1 MASNIID
8 REEESS
14 TSSIIIGPFHDTLH
28 TKYIIELGPRLSSPT
43 SYEGAASEH
52 LRMSGVYWSLGA
64 LSLLRNEDVVN
75 SSMGLKTGIIAEE
88 VAKEGEENDDDGGG
102 GEILLQKRRRR
113 SIVDWVFDC
122 FDSRSG
128 GFGGN
133 CAGEGHTAC
142 PHDGH
147 LLYTLSALQILAMAD
162 ALDDNRLNMDAVV
175 NFISMLQND
184 DGSFSGD
191 KWGEVDTRFT
201 YCAFSCLALL
211 GRMPLPQWDEN
222 DGGGEED
229 DATDK
234 QHHAVIDVC
243 KAVRYIMSCRN
254 FDGGFGCVP
263 GAESHAGQVFCCI
276 GALSIAHSLH
286 LLSSTVDGCDADL
299 LAWWLAERQCDSG
312 GLNGRPEK
320 QADVCYS
327 WWILSALS
335 ILGRVSWINTQK
347 LGHFI
352 LNCQDDEDGG
362 IADRQNDMADIYHTF
377 FGLCGLS
384 LIGHLEKI
392 CNQNEEKK
400 TIAYREVDPVFALP
414 TDVVRKL
421 GLKAQVMSNNCDGD
435 VVERLRM
442 HAILK
447 GGTKTQS

>member
-1 MASNIID
+1 
-8 REEESS
+8 
-14 TSSIIIGPFHDTLH
+14 
-28 TKYIIELGPRLSSPT
+28 
-43 SYEGAASEH
+43 
-52 LRMSGVYWSLGA
+52 MSGVYWSLGA
-64 LSLLRNEDVVN
+64 LSLLHTEDVIN
-75 SSMGLKTGIIAEE
+75 STMGLKTGIIEEE
-88 VAKEGEENDDDGGG
+88 VATKEGENDDGGG
-102 GEILLQKRRRR
+102 GKATVQRSRRQ

-122 FDSRSG
+122 FDTRSG

-133 CAGEGHTAC
+133 CTGEGQYAC

-162 ALDDNRLNMDAVV
+162 ALDDVRLNKDAVV
-175 NFISMLQND
+175 NFISMLQNN

-201 YCAFSCLALL
+201 YCAFSCLAIL

-222 DGGGEED
+222 DGGGEEKD
-229 DATDK
+229 VVNDNK
-234 QHHAVIDVC
+234 QHHAVIDVY

-286 LLSSTVDGCDADL
+286 LLNESSIVDGCDADL

-335 ILGRVSWINTQK
+335 IMGRVSWINTHK
-347 LGHFI
+347 LGQFI

-362 IADRQNDMADIYHTF
+362 IADRPNDMADIYHTF

-392 CNQNEEKK
+392 YNRNEEKK
-400 TIAYREVDPVFALP
+400 TPYREVDPVFALP

-421 GLKAQVMSNNCDGD
+421 GLQAQVMSSNSNGD
-435 VVERLRM
+435 VVDRLRM

-447 GGTKTQS
+447 GGTNTQS